1 MFINCLQGLGGHFAR
16 VGQNCNY
23 CEVMSTELLSDV
35 VSTKRTLER
44 LFHQCHMFP
53 PGNTAPFQCPGCG
66 EQFNTLH
73 DVEADVA
80 PTNVDDYCRR
90 HAGSAWHRP
99 PLLPIEPI
107 DHIICCLHLL
117 LSLTKL
123 LFKAAILPLLANDE
137 MASHLNEMLRQLGV
151 CIPKQKKVVVDA
163 NKSQSQR
170 IKFTGEECLKL
181 LEHWDCIVHELVMK
195 FPNVVEAQAWGEKA

>member
-1 MFINCLQGLGGHFAR
+1 MCISCLDGLGGRFGR
-16 VGQNCNY
+16 VGQNCTY
-23 CEVMSTELLSDV
+23 CEVMSTDLLSDTASV
-35 VSTKRTLER
+35 KRTLER
-44 LFHQCHMFP
+44 LFHQCHLFP
-53 PGNTAPFQCPGCG
+53 PGNTDPFQCPGCG
-66 EQFNTLH
+66 AKFSTLN
-73 DVEADVA
+73 DIRADTA
-80 PTNVDDYCRR
+80 PANMDEYARQ
-90 HAGSAWHRP
+90 HASSIWHKP

-107 DHIICCLHLL
+107 DHIMCCLHLL

-123 LFKAAILPLLANDE
+123 LFKAAILPLLANDD

-195 FPNVVEAQAWGEKA
+195 SPNRAEAQAWGEKA